1 MSWDNKEMPCR
12 FFLSLA
18 LLLLLAPLAPAVQPK
33 LIVLIVVDQFR
44 YDYLTRFRSEY
55 TGGIERLM
63 RQGAVF
69 TNAHLEHF
77 PTVTAVGHAT
87 VLTGATP
94 SVSGIVANE
103 WYDRDSGRRVTSVGD
118 AEMKPVGAASGE
130 GASPR
135 RLLVS
140 TVADEL
146 KMAGRGSPRVI
157 GISFKDR
164 SAILSVGRSADA
176 AYWFDERSGH
186 FISSTYY
193 MTELPAWVKDFN
205 SSGAVQRYAGAEW
218 KALSGG
224 SLLGKLPQTAGTSLY
239 AAVERSPFGN
249 ELLLAFAEKAVEA
262 EQLGLRD
269 ATDVLSVS
277 LSSNDRVGHEAG
289 PDSPE
294 VRDISVRTDQALESF
309 FRFLDKRL
317 GLNNVLIVLTSD
329 HGVAPLPELQAARRM
344 PGGRISERNLRA
356 VVEQALA
363 QRYGAGN
370 WVLDASYGSFYLN
383 NELIGQKGL
392 RPGEVQETAAEALRR
407 VAHVARVYTRAQ
419 LETGRLPMDAA
430 SRRVANGFHVRRSGD
445 VITVLEPYWI
455 FLQKGTTHG
464 SPYSY
469 DTHLPLIFMG
479 PGIRPG
485 RYHRMV
491 AINDI
496 APTLATLLEVE
507 TPSGSVGRVLEE
519 ILAPASVPVRVRPA
533 AVQPSD
539 GRRGGAR

>member
-1 MSWDNKEMPCR
+1 MR
-12 FFLSLA
+12 FKPRMLLVLVWLLVPLA
-18 LLLLLAPLAPAVQPK
+18 LAARPK
-33 LIVLIVVDQFR
+33 LVVLIVIDQFR
-44 YDYLTRFRSEY
+44 YDYLTRFRPEY
-55 TGGIERLM
+55 NGGLERLM

-69 TNAHLEHF
+69 TNAHLDHF

-87 VLTGATP
+87 VLSGAMP
-94 SVSGIVANE
+94 SVSGIIANE
-103 WYDRDSGRRVTSVGD
+103 WYDRDSGRRVTSVAD
-118 AEMKPVGAASGE
+118 MEAKPVGAATGE
-130 GASPR
+130 GVSPR

-146 KMAGRGSPRVI
+146 KMAGQGRPRAI

-164 SAILSVGRSADA
+164 SAILTVGRSADA

-186 FISSTYY
+186 FVSSTYY
-193 MTELPAWVKDFN
+193 MAELPAWVKDFN

-218 KALSGG
+218 TALVGG
-224 SLLGKLPQTAGTSLY
+224 SLLAKLPEGAGPSLFTAL
-239 AAVERSPFGN
+239 ERSPFGN
-249 ELLLAFAEKAVEA
+249 ELLLAFAERAVEA
-262 EQLGLRD
+262 ERLGLRD

-277 LSSNDRVGHEAG
+277 LSSNDRVGHETG

-329 HGVAPLPELQAARRM
+329 HGVAPLPEVQAARKM
-344 PGGRISERNLRA
+344 PGGRIIEKNLRA
-356 VVEQALA
+356 AVDAALS

-370 WVLDASYGSFYLN
+370 WLLDASYGFFYLN
-383 NELIGQKGL
+383 TELIGQKGL
-392 RPGEVQETAAEALRR
+392 RPDEVQETAAEALRR

-419 LETGRLPMDAA
+419 LEAGRLPIDPV
-430 SRRVANGFHVRRSGD
+430 SRRVANGFHLRRSGD
-445 VITVLEPYWI
+445 VIAVLEPYWI
-455 FLQKGTTHG
+455 FPQKGTTHG

-469 DTHLPLIFMG
+469 DTHLPVIFMG

-485 RYHRMV
+485 YYHRMI
-491 AINDI
+491 AMNDI
-496 APTLATLLEVE
+496 APTLATLLAVE

-519 ILAPASVPVRVRPA
+519 ILAPPSPPVRVRPTP
-533 AVQPSD
+533 VQPSD
-539 GRRGGAR
+539 GRRDGAR

>member
-94 SVSGIVANE
+94 SLSGIVANE

-146 KMAGRGSPRVI
+146 KMAGRGRPRVI

-419 LETGRLPMDAA
+419 LEAGRLPMDAV

-469 DTHLPLIFMG
+469 DTHLPVIFMG

-496 APTLATLLEVE
+496 APTLATLLDVE

-519 ILAPASVPVRVRPA
+519 MLAPPSVPARVRPTP
-533 AVQPSD
+533 VQPSD

>member
-1 MSWDNKEMPCR
+1 MRVRS
-12 FFLSLA
+12 
-18 LLLLLAPLAPAVQPK
+18 LLLLVLVWLLAPLAPAVQPK
-33 LIVLIVVDQFR
+33 LVVLIVVDQFR
-44 YDYLTRFRSEY
+44 YDYLTRFRPEY
-55 TGGIERLM
+55 TGGLDRLL

-69 TNAHLEHF
+69 TDAHLEHF

-94 SVSGIVANE
+94 SLSGIVANE
-103 WYDRDSGRRVTSVGD
+103 WYDREFGRRVTSVAD
-118 AEMKPVGAASGE
+118 AEMKPVGGSSGE

-146 KMAGRGSPRVI
+146 KMTGRGKPRVI
-157 GISFKDR
+157 GVSFKDR
-164 SAILSVGRSADA
+164 SAILPVGRSADA
-176 AYWFDERSGH
+176 AYWFDERTGH

-193 MTELPAWVKDFN
+193 LTELPAWVRDFN
-205 SSGAVQRYAGAEW
+205 SSGAVERYAGAEW

-224 SLLGKLPQTAGTSLY
+224 GLLGKLPQVADSSLY
-239 AAVERSPFGN
+239 TAVERSPFGN

-277 LSSNDRVGHEAG
+277 LSSNDRVGHETG

-294 VRDISVRTDQALESF
+294 VRDISVRTDRALEDF

-317 GLNNVLIVLTSD
+317 GLDKVLVVLTSD
-329 HGVAPLPELQAARRM
+329 HGVAPLPEVQAARKM
-344 PGGRISERNLRA
+344 PGGRIPEKNLRA
-356 VVEQALA
+356 VVEQALIS
-363 QRYGAGN
+363 RYGAGN
-370 WVLDASYGSFYLN
+370 WVLDAVYGSFYLN
-383 NELIGQKGL
+383 TELIGQKGL
-392 RPGEVQETAAEALRR
+392 RPEDVQETAAEALRR

-419 LETGRLPMDAA
+419 LEAGCLPMDRV
-430 SRRVANGFHVRRSGD
+430 SRRVANGFHLRRSGD

-455 FLQKGTTHG
+455 FPQKGTTHG

-469 DTHLPLIFMG
+469 DAHLPVIFMG

-485 RYHRMV
+485 YYHRTI

-496 APTLATLLEVE
+496 APTLATLLAVE

-519 ILAPASVPVRVRPA
+519 MLSPASPPVRVRPA
-533 AVQPSD
+533 PAQPSD

>member
-1 MSWDNKEMPCR
+1 MSWDNKEMRCR
-12 FFLSLA
+12 SLWLLA
-18 LLLLLAPLAPAVQPK
+18 LVLLLAPLAPAVQPK

-94 SVSGIVANE
+94 SLSGIVANE
-103 WYDRDSGRRVTSVGD
+103 WYDRDSGRRVTSVAD

-146 KMAGRGSPRVI
+146 KMAGRGRPRVI
-157 GISFKDR
+157 GVSFKDR

-224 SLLGKLPQTAGTSLY
+224 SLLGKLPQAAGTSLY

-249 ELLLAFAEKAVEA
+249 ELLLAFAERAVEA

-277 LSSNDRVGHEAG
+277 LSSNDRVGHDAG

-344 PGGRISERNLRA
+344 PGGRISEKNLRA

-383 NELIGQKGL
+383 TELIGQKGL
-392 RPGEVQETAAEALRR
+392 RPEEVQETAADALRR

-419 LETGRLPMDAA
+419 LEAGRFPMDRV
-430 SRRVANGFHVRRSGD
+430 SRRVANGFHLRRSGD

-469 DTHLPLIFMG
+469 DSHLPVMFMG

-485 RYHRMV
+485 YYHRMI

-496 APTLATLLEVE
+496 APTLATLLAVE
-507 TPSGSVGRVLEE
+507 TPSGSVGRVLDE
-519 ILAPASVPVRVRPA
+519 ILAPAPPPARVRPTP
-533 AVQPSD
+533 VQPSD